1 MAKLLPRTKITQIK
15 EIAYARADTHGY
27 MSSGRVENGKF
38 MNDLVEDPEI
48 GGVLSEYMEK
58 EKIRTYIKDTILNR
72 YSKDRIEEVL
82 KANPPVD
89 AIQKVYSVAAN
100 EIQIADDVVVC
111 RSENGAIYIVSSG
124 TYQKWE
130 TALKKALELI
140 ARQPTLIIDGK
151 IPEIC
156 LQLIVLSMSITDGD
170 KELISNALSAINVK
184 ARFCSN

>member
-1 MAKLLPRTKITQIK
+1 MAKILPRTKITQIK
-15 EIAYARADTHGY
+15 DNAYSKADAHGY

-38 MNDLVEDPEI
+38 MNDLIEDPEV

-72 YSKDRIEEVL
+72 YTKDRKEEVL
-82 KANPPVD
+82 RANPPVD
-89 AIQKVYSVAAN
+89 TIQKVYSVIAS
-100 EIQIADDVVVC
+100 EIQAVEDVVVC
-111 RSENGAIYIVSSG
+111 RAENGDIYIVSSG

-140 ARQPTLIIDGK
+140 ARQPNLTINGK
-151 IPEIC
+151 IPKIC
-156 LQLIVLSMSITDGD
+156 LQLIVLNKSITDGD
-170 KELISNALSAINVK
+170 KELISDALNAINVK